1 MFKICYHNL
10 NLALTLIVV
19 VLAPLKLC
27 ESAVCLCH
35 YLRQLVRQLAE
46 SFFYNLDFCFIILS
60 EATPAGADLQSAP
73 SSLLPT
79 HTQADRFCGKRSE

>member
-35 YLRQLVRQLAE
+35 YLRQLVRQLA
-46 SFFYNLDFCFIILS
+46 D
-60 EATPAGADLQSAP
+60 
-73 SSLLPT
+73 SLL
-79 HTQADRFCGKRSE
+79 RFVGGLFHFKEYHIVKEIELPYYI